1 MMYREYIDYNSLPF
15 HFHRGSTMDVKKEK
29 YYIAASPNK
38 TASSPFVYRQA
49 RYGVKVELFGIKYY
63 ATGFTLE
70 EIIKNPHSG
79 FILTEARTGYGITVK
94 TAMLLPQI
102 IKEVMAKKPDVKTY
116 PLMTA
121 RQMKQLQNILEGKG
135 EG

>member
-1 MMYREYIDYNSLPF
+1 MS
-15 HFHRGSTMDVKKEK
+15 VKKEK

-38 TASSPFVYRQA
+38 TASSPFFYRQA
-49 RYGVKVELFGIKYY
+49 RYGIKVELFGIEYY
-63 ATGFTLE
+63 ATGFTLDD
-70 EIIKNPHSG
+70 IIKNPHSG

-94 TAMLLPQI
+94 SAMLLPDI

-116 PLMTA
+116 PLITA
-121 RQMKQLQNILEGKG
+121 KQIKQLQNILARKG